1 MSQAQ
6 RREYFRV
13 EYPATDRPVVVTR
26 DARFSVID
34 ISEYGVKFQSGIST
48 DFPLGEELNVDIR
61 FGDGEKIGLVGKI
74 IRKGEE
80 EIVVNL
86 AVPIPLRKIRSEH
99 IYLISNYYSK
109 VDD

>member
-1 MSQAQ
+1 MPQPQ

-13 EYPATDRPVVVTR
+13 EYPATDRPEVVTR

-34 ISEYGVKFQSGIST
+34 ISEYGIKFQSGPSSE
-48 DFPLGEELNVDIR
+48 FPLGEALSVDIR

-74 IRKGEE
+74 IRKDRE

-86 AVPIPLRKIRSEH
+86 DVPIPLRKIRSEH